1 MRETRMI
8 VSPVFLSGFLQIL
21 TGFVQRKD
29 KFRTDSFGADD
40 IDMLIVSLDHFLD
53 NSKPQSG
60 SLLILSTGQIRFIE
74 TFPDFNQFFFRNTD
88 SLIFYRDK
96 DLIIFS

>member
-1 MRETRMI
+1 
-8 VSPVFLSGFLQIL
+8 
-21 TGFVQRKD
+21 
-29 KFRTDSFGADD
+29 
-40 IDMLIVSLDHFLD
+40 MLIVSLDHFLD

-74 TFPDFNQFFFRNTD
+74 TFSDFIQFFFRNTD